1 MKESTNKPLKRFKNL
16 LIGLIISL
24 VLLSIIPVPT
34 RIKDGGSIF
43 YRPMIPVYS
52 VTKWNGKN
60 GENIGTA
67 GITFTLFGMEIY
79 NSFHEVNR

>member
-1 MKESTNKPLKRFKNL
+1 MEENTKKPLKGFKNL

-43 YRPMIPVYS
+43 YRPIIPV
-52 VTKWNGKN
+52 
-60 GENIGTA
+60 
-67 GITFTLFGMEIY
+67 
-79 NSFHEVNR
+79 